1 MSHAYHGAQ
10 AGGTSYPSYP
20 PVAPS
25 SPYYQQQQSNRRRYS
40 VESSRPP
47 SQAGSSKSPYGQP
60 PRSPLHQLAQQQQQQ
75 QQHARDESDDYEV
88 RDLGEI
94 AAANQAA
101 QEQRWGPHAA
111 LSEAPA
117 QIELYQD
124 QHQQQQQYADHRHAS
139 MPVMPHYESA
149 HSYKGGFYM
158 EPPGLYEPAPQYDLA
173 PSLGA
178 PSIASGHS
186 LGGRSRQSLPVYA
199 SPLMHSAASAASPAS
214 PASEP
219 PNMFNVTAAHHLPG
233 SRGRPHDPFAA
244 EGGGG
249 DPRVQPGVRI
259 GDSLPG
265 FPNWSHTWY
274 GGHLSADGHA
284 YTMVPPGSGQS
295 GWESETLSRHGPP
308 GPYGPYPYGRT
319 QGMPDYVKEERIR
332 MLEKEFGPKTKH
344 KSKNKNKAADG
355 DSDDQGDQQPEQ
367 VPIGGV
373 DDKGRL
379 KLPRHKIRVTT
390 RWLQCI
396 ISLAAAGLGI
406 GGFIMVRP
414 QEKAPPSGTLASFV
428 LYGVSA
434 LSSII
439 CLWLFAFKP
448 CCRSNREPASAGPGG
463 ASSGMVIPIMAGG
476 GAGGKPP
483 KGMFGKKKNIPTQG
497 TTVNLI
503 VDPSLLSG
511 GKRSSNS
518 YSSSDTDTDSD
529 STLPGEDR
537 RRRRKKKRSKLG
549 MLGNMKL
556 EARWRVA
563 RTSLKWDC
571 AWDIVLCLMWGA
583 AAVMALGVGKK
594 CPSGSAEGWCN
605 LYNGAIACAVV
616 GTVLGLVAIYCD
628 VVGLR
633 ASKLPP
639 KARI

>member
-1 MSHAYHGAQ
+1 MSHAYHGNQ

-25 SPYYQQQQSNRRRYS
+25 SPYYQQSNGRRYS

-60 PRSPLHQLAQQQQQQ
+60 PRSPLHQLSQ
-75 QQHARDESDDYEV
+75 QQHVRDESDEYEV

-117 QIELYQD
+117 GFELYQD
-124 QHQQQQQYADHRHAS
+124 QHQPYAADRHAS
-139 MPVMPHYESA
+139 MPVMPSYEPPLA
-149 HSYKGGFYM
+149 YDGGFYM
-158 EPPGLYEPAPQYDLA
+158 EPPGLYEPAPQSNLA

-178 PSIASGHS
+178 PSIASGPS

-199 SPLMHSAASAASPAS
+199 SPLMHSAASAAGS

-219 PNMFNVTAAHHLPG
+219 PNMFTVTAAHHLPG
-233 SRGRPHDPFAA
+233 GRGRPQDPFA
-244 EGGGG
+244 GGVVGG
-249 DPRVQPGVRI
+249 DPRAQPGARM
-259 GDSLPG
+259 GDPLPG

-308 GPYGPYPYGRT
+308 NTMTGNPYGPT
-319 QGMPDYVKEERIR
+319 QGINDYVKEERIR
-332 MLEKEFGPKTKH
+332 MLEKEFGTRVKH
-344 KSKNKNKAADG
+344 KGKSKGAEGA
-355 DSDDQGDQQPEQ
+355 DSDDDDVDDQPAET
-367 VPIGGV
+367 PLGGV
-373 DDKGRL
+373 DEKGRL
-379 KLPRHKIRVTT
+379 KLPRHKIRIAT

-396 ISLAAAGLGI
+396 VSLAAAGCGI
-406 GGFIMVRP
+406 GGFIMIRP
-414 QEKAPPSGTLASFV
+414 AEKAPPSGTLPSFV

-434 LSSII
+434 LSTII

-448 CCRSNREPASAGPGG
+448 CCRSNREPAAGVPGAAG
-463 ASSGMVIPIMAGG
+463 NGMVIPVMSGG
-476 GAGGKPP
+476 GGPGGKPS
-483 KGMFGKKKNIPTQG
+483 KGMFGKKKAMGTQG

-503 VDPSLLSG
+503 VDPALLGG
-511 GKRSSNS
+511 GKRSSDPDL
-518 YSSSDTDTDSD
+518 SSDSD
-529 STLPGEDR
+529 SDESLRGDDRR
-537 RRRRKKKRSKLG
+537 RRRRKKKRAAKLG

-556 EARWRVA
+556 QARWRVA
-563 RTSLKWDC
+563 RTSLKWHS
-571 AWDIVLCLMWGA
+571 AWDCVLCLMWGA
-583 AAVMALGVGKK
+583 ASLMALGVGKK
-594 CPSGSAEGWCN
+594 CPSGTAEGWCN
-605 LYNGAIACAVV
+605 LYNGAIACAVIA
-616 GTVLGLVAIYCD
+616 TVLWLVAIYCD

-633 ASKLPP
+633 VSKMPP